1 MYVAC
6 RWKRKRAKNNILIIR
21 FVVCKGLRTQ
31 LGDFWTPWLQSQ
43 DQCQRSPV
51 LQLPALEGD
60 SWFWLV
66 DIIVHSL
73 LIGCYISILISDW
86 YNIKRSLIGWYNLIL
101 ISDWL
106 KVGCWPG
113 GSWILETQ
121 RWHHQLQSLQQE
133 VWLHRQD
140 SSLQSLWR
148 GVLLS
153 LLKYVQSNSFVEI
166 FFNQI
171 FYCLDYQRPVPDRGW
186 GYQAVRVCKHCYSV
200 TNNGVLE
207 PAGPNL
213 EPNEVQVRETM
224 RILASDWLIHNN
236 TSFWLVDT

>member
-1 MYVAC
+1 M
-6 RWKRKRAKNNILIIR
+6 
-21 FVVCKGLRTQ
+21 Q
-31 LGDFWTPWLQSQ
+31 LGDYWTPWLQSQ
-43 DQCQRSPV
+43 DLCQRSPV

-153 LLKYVQSNSFVEI
+153 LLKYSQIVLVKYFSIKYFLVKIIRDQCLTEAGVTKQWGFANIVTQSPTMVSWN
-166 FFNQI
+166 
-171 FYCLDYQRPVPDRGW
+171 LLVPIL
-186 GYQAVRVCKHCYSV
+186 S
-200 TNNGVLE
+200 
-207 PAGPNL
+207 P
-213 EPNEVQVRETM
+213 M
-224 RILASDWLIHNN
+224 RSRWERLWEY
-236 TSFWLVDT
+236 